1 MRHRRWQWTRDA
13 NFAKTKSRHGE
24 EKVKAKVSGQRR
36 EDGLARRLTRFARVS
51 AGLTGMAARGAG
63 RALKGTRVVSAENA
77 ADLTAVLGNLRG
89 PVMKVAQFVATVPGV
104 LPKEVAAPLL
114 TLQTNAPP
122 MGPAFVRR
130 RMAAELGKDWEK
142 KFKSFSREAAA
153 AASLGQVHRAT
164 AKDGR
169 ALACKLQYP
178 NMAAAVDTD
187 VRQFKA
193 ALRIQRGFDSTI
205 DTREIGDEVAARLNE
220 ELDYKREAA
229 HMELYA
235 IMLGERSDIS
245 VPEPVAALSSKRLLT
260 MTWLEGRPIV
270 DFEAAPI
277 AARNTI
283 STALFKA
290 WWRPFARYGVIHG
303 DPHLGNYTVREDGGI
318 NLLDYGC
325 VRTFKPEF
333 VAGVIGLYRA
343 LQRKDEELAAESY
356 RAWGFARITPAIVM
370 VMNLWAKF
378 IFNPLLDD
386 RVRVVDDGVPAAE
399 YGIRQANEVHAKLKA
414 LGGIKPPREFVFM
427 DRAAIG
433 LGGALIRL
441 GAHLNFHKLFE
452 EEIADFDAG
461 ALAKRQR
468 AAFVRAG
475 VPLPE
480 EA

>member
-1 MRHRRWQWTRDA
+1 
-13 NFAKTKSRHGE
+13 
-24 EKVKAKVSGQRR
+24 V
-36 EDGLARRLTRFARVS
+36 
-51 AGLTGMAARGAG
+51 AARGAG
-63 RALKGTRVVSAENA
+63 RALAGKRVVSSENA

-89 PVMKVAQFVATVPGV
+89 PVMKVAQFVATIPGI
-104 LPKEVAAPLL
+104 LPPDVAAPLL
-114 TLQTNAPP
+114 TLQTSAPP
-122 MGPAFVRR
+122 MGSVFVRR

-153 AASLGQVHRAT
+153 AASLGQVHRAV

-178 NMAAAVDTD
+178 NMAAAVDSD
-187 VRQFKA
+187 IRQFKA

-205 DTREIGDEVAARLNE
+205 DTREIGTEIAARLAE
-220 ELDYKREAA
+220 ELDYVREAA
-229 HMELYA
+229 HMRLYSV
-235 IMLGERSDIS
+235 MLADRSDIS
-245 VPEPVAALSSKRLLT
+245 VPEPIAALSSKRLLT
-260 MTWLEGRPIV
+260 MTWLDGRPIMEFT
-270 DFEAAPI
+270 DAAI
-277 AARNTI
+277 ATRNRI

-290 WWRPFARYGVIHG
+290 WWRPFARFGIIHG
-303 DPHLGNYTVREDGGI
+303 DPHLGNYAVRADGGL

-325 VRTFKPEF
+325 VRTFRPDF

-343 LQRKDEELAAESY
+343 LQKKDDALAAKSY
-356 RAWGFARITPAIVM
+356 RAWGFAKVTPELVD
-370 VMNLWAKF
+370 VMNMWARF

-399 YGIRQANEVHAKLKA
+399 YGMRQANDVHAKLKS

-441 GAHLNFHKLFE
+441 GAQLNFHKLFE
-452 EEIADFDAG
+452 EEIADFDVD

-468 AAFVRAG
+468 DAFRHAQ
-475 VPLPE
+475 VPMPE
-480 EA
+480 GM